1 MVYSSLVHANT
12 TTAGNCEPTNET
24 PNYYR
29 KNIDSPN
36 SLLIH
41 PGIGQLDADAFNPDD
56 VEILYDIDDNICST
70 PIGYSANN
78 GDSASGS
85 GQIETNLNYMKAKLS
100 KFNKYKN
107 REAPTIYKTT
117 MVMFVSTHNV
127 SVDPF
132 DAGTDPFKG
141 HINNALSQ
149 VKHSVTLGT
158 DSNYCKQTFAIIIE
172 GKQGELTFEGE
183 TPGTPCEIKVTLSSG
198 SIYFGDLSVNKETL
212 TFNDQSM
219 IVNRTGKHYIEV
231 QLFRSRDDINNPNV
245 GSPLT
250 LGWGIYDGVEGVY
263 FYYPDGTIIE

>member
-12 TTAGNCEPTNET
+12 PTAGNCEPTNET

-36 SLLIH
+36 SLRIH
-41 PGIGQLDADAFNPDD
+41 PGIGRPDADEFSPDD
-56 VEILYDIDDNICST
+56 VEILYDIDDNNCST

-107 REAPTIYKTT
+107 RERPTISKTT

-127 SVDPF
+127 SVDLLN
-132 DAGTDPFKG
+132 AGTDPFNG
-141 HINNALSQ
+141 RINNALSQ

-158 DSNYCKQTFAIIIE
+158 DSNYCKQTFANIE
-172 GKQGELTFEGE
+172 GDQGDLTFEGE
-183 TPGTPCEIKVTLSSG
+183 TPGTPCEIKVTLSTG

-212 TFNDQSM
+212 TINNQSM

-250 LGWGIYDGVEGVY
+250 LGWGLYDGEEGVY